1 MAWPRERFPSTPR
14 PHHMALMLSDKELA
28 VLQSLASEQGMS
40 QSALLRQALRLY
52 QAWLHP
58 PPDLGPRMLESPN
71 GD

>member
-1 MAWPRERFPSTPR
+1 MTGPRKRFPSTPR
-14 PHHMALMLSDKELA
+14 THHMALMLSDKELA
-28 VLQSLASEQGMS
+28 VLQTLATEQGMS

-58 PPDLGPRMLESPN
+58 PPDLGPTLLETSN